1 MTQRKPPHIKAGTD
15 GERIVLWIKN
25 ADREQFAV
33 LLGQIRAM
41 RSARFD
47 WDEKVWHVKL
57 TKANADRV
65 LALGPDTEIAPALG
79 AWIADHSIIERVT
92 RLEEVTAR
100 ITGALSLGMTGE
112 S

>member
-1 MTQRKPPHIKAGTD
+1 MPRKPPHIKAGTD

-33 LLGQIRAM
+33 LLGKVRAIRG
-41 RSARFD
+41 ARFD

-57 TKANADRV
+57 TKANADAV
-65 LALGPDTEIAPALG
+65 LAIGGPDTEIAPALG
-79 AWIADHSIIERVT
+79 AWIADRSIIERVT

-100 ITGALSLGMTGE
+100 ITGALSLGMTAE